1 MTVELDN
8 DDVDALLQLLD
19 FKEGGFLK
27 LSDPKT
33 PLTQPQL
40 DLVVRLTKI
49 QMKLADARKKQ
60 R

>member
-1 MTVELDN
+1 MTVELDT
-8 DDVDALLQLLD
+8 DDIDALLQLLD

-27 LSDPKT
+27 LYAQKA
-33 PLTQPQL
+33 PLTQTQL

-49 QMKLADARKKQ
+49 QMKLEKIRNSQ